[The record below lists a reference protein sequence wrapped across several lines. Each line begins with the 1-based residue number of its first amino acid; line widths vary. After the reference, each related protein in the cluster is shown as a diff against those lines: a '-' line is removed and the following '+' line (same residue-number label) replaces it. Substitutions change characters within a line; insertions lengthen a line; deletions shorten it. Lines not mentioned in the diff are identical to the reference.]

1 MVNKTERY
9 WKYNPA
15 VFKRFQFMDQLQLIY
30 KESLEQR
37 VKWDARAINKD
48 PRGTKSTLTVE
59 YPSQV

>member
-9 WKYNPA
+9 WKYNSA
-15 VFKRFQFMDQLQLIY
+15 ASKIFQFMDQLQLIY

-48 PRGTKSTLTVE
+48 PGGTKSTLTVE
-59 YPSQV
+59 CPS